1 MAPGLLFFVL
11 HHRTTTA
18 VVQRFLLSLPS
29 PVSQVVQGL
38 LLAVV
43 HPAVAALLLLPL
55 VLAPVRAEGGLAL
68 TGVTTYQVVKL
79 GKKGSLDQPI
89 KEIIGHLY
97 L

>member
-43 HPAVAALLLLPL
+43 HPAVAALLLLLPL

-79 GKKGSLDQPI
+79 GKKGSF
-89 KEIIGHLY
+89 H
-97 L
+97 